1 MKFFIDPADLNPDF
15 DTSTGT
21 RSAEDLTLPG
31 SRSYYSIKQKPTPS
45 PPDGLAGAQSPTPS
59 VGGSGGYQYNLE
71 LLHTQPIKRANQA
84 AGSVPPPRPELT
96 QQYYEYMAAQSK
108 GVNLRSLLDNKRTI
122 DNFVFPYKSKGI
134 ITWDT
139 FSQAPKNS
147 GTEFDLNTLRFNQL
161 SNSSQSRISKCI
173 RTMH

>member
-1 MKFFIDPADLNPDF
+1 MSGCTWVAADFFSQMKFFIDPADLNPDF

-108 GVNLRSLLDNKRTI
+108 GVNLRCLLENKRTI
-122 DNFVFPYKSKGI
+122 DNFACPYKSKGI
-134 ITWDT
+134 IT
-139 FSQAPKNS
+139 
-147 GTEFDLNTLRFNQL
+147 
-161 SNSSQSRISKCI
+161 
-173 RTMH
+173 

>member
-59 VGGSGGYQYNLE
+59 AGGSGGYQYNLE

-108 GVNLRSLLDNKRTI
+108 GVNLPWAAYL
-122 DNFVFPYKSKGI
+122 
-134 ITWDT
+134 
-139 FSQAPKNS
+139 
-147 GTEFDLNTLRFNQL
+147 LNTLYKLLPGCCFQRNLGCFL
-161 SNSSQSRISKCI
+161 E
-173 RTMH
+173 